1 VCKFNF
7 FESRHCGFI
16 FMQSQITNEVVN
28 FKVGPNT
35 ITSATCSE
43 ANCEAGNPGN
53 FVEEVG
59 ANRRRM
65 NVESEIARPASQQC
79 AIVGIPKNSKN
90 YSEWAE
96 FMNPDC
102 N

>member
-1 VCKFNF
+1 MIRK
-7 FESRHCGFI
+7 R
-16 FMQSQITNEVVN
+16 ITLSMY
-28 FKVGPNT
+28 KLQ
-35 ITSATCSE
+35 
-43 ANCEAGNPGN
+43 
-53 FVEEVG
+53 